1 MVNHTDPLLRLIRA
15 RPIAWSVLA
24 LTSLSGGACGDG
36 PGGIKDPVLTSVVI
50 SPASAIIEAGDTQPF
65 SASARDE
72 DGNPMQGILFA
83 WSSSNP
89 SVATVSETGVAT
101 GVTGGNVLIRATAD
115 GVLGSSQLQVR
126 ALTTITVSP
135 AFSTVMIGES
145 QQFTAVAADQTGAP
159 LEGIEFTWTTS
170 APAMATVTS
179 AGLVT
184 GVSGGDVEITATA
197 SGVSG
202 SAQLRVRE
210 VKSITVSPETATLL
224 AGETLQFEAVA
235 KDQDGL
241 PVEGVTFQWSSTNS
255 PVATVTPLGLV
266 KGVGGG
272 TAEIQASAAGL
283 TGAGTITVW
292 VSALFSDGFETGDRS
307 HTENGFKWY
316 GGGGRVYVSS
326 DNPRT
331 GDYSLEFVFGPNP
344 PGGQDW
350 SEIRF
355 DMGAIREEFWME
367 YYLYV
372 PENYE
377 HRRDNTY
384 HNKFLA
390 LWGSRG
396 YDEGNQLFLFINTW
410 PARDAGWIS
419 GAYVAAWADDDQVSA
434 YNDLFNFIGDAH
446 RGTWIRV
453 RYHVRPA
460 TTATAKDGIV
470 EMWRDDTQLMSYHSV
485 PFFHPVENGF
495 RNGYLM
501 GWSSSGFTEET
512 HLFIDD
518 FMLYIEDPEW

>member
-1 MVNHTDPLLRLIRA
+1 LVNQTDLPLRLIHSRSV
-15 RPIAWSVLA
+15 AWTVLA
-24 LTSLSGGACGDG
+24 LTSLSGSSCGDG
-36 PGGIKDPVLTSVVI
+36 PGGIKDPVLASVVI
-50 SPASAIIEAGDTQPF
+50 SPPSAIIGAGDTQEF

-72 DGNPMQGILFA
+72 NGNPVQGALFA

-101 GVTGGNVLIRATAD
+101 GVTGGDVLIRATAG
-115 GVLGSSQLQVR
+115 GVMGSSQLQVR

-512 HLFIDD
+512 HIFIDD
-518 FMLYIEDPEW
+518 FKVSLYDPGW

>member
-1 MVNHTDPLLRLIRA
+1 MALQLKPTSPSGLSGV
-15 RPIAWSVLA
+15 AWPRVLLA
-24 LTSLSGGACGDG
+24 LGFMGACQSESTDVKG
-36 PGGIKDPVLTSVVI
+36 L
-50 SPASAIIEAGDTQPF
+50 
-65 SASARDE
+65 
-72 DGNPMQGILFA
+72 
-83 WSSSNP
+83 
-89 SVATVSETGVAT
+89 ATIA
-101 GVTGGNVLIRATAD
+101 
-115 GVLGSSQLQVR
+115 
-126 ALTTITVSP
+126 VSP
-135 AFSTVMIGES
+135 DFATIQSGAT
-145 QQFTAVAADQTGAP
+145 QQF
-159 LEGIEFTWTTS
+159 S
-170 APAMATVTS
+170 
-179 AGLVT
+179 
-184 GVSGGDVEITATA
+184 
-197 SGVSG
+197 
-202 SAQLRVRE
+202 
-210 VKSITVSPETATLL
+210 
-224 AGETLQFEAVA
+224 AVA
-235 KDQDGL
+235 KDESGDPL
-241 PVEGVTFQWSSTNS
+241 EGVTFNWKSSDS
-255 PVATVTPLGLV
+255 DVAKVSSSGLAT
-266 KGVGGG
+266 GMGGG
-272 TAEIQASAAGL
+272 TAEIRASASGIQ
-283 TGAGTITVW
+283 GAGQLTV
-292 VSALFSDGFETGDRS
+292 SDSPLLFSDGFETGNVS
-307 HTENGFKWY
+307 HTENGVEWY
-316 GGGGRVYVSS
+316 WGGGKVSVS
-326 DNPRT
+326 KEQPHT
-331 GDYSLEFVFGPNP
+331 GDYSLRFVFGPNP

-355 DMGAIREEFWME
+355 DMAAIRGELWIE

-390 LWGSRG
+390 LWGSKG

-410 PARDAGWIS
+410 PAKDAGWLS

-434 YNDLFNFIGDAH
+434 YDDLFNFIGDVH

>member
-1 MVNHTDPLLRLIRA
+1 
-15 RPIAWSVLA
+15 
-24 LTSLSGGACGDG
+24 
-36 PGGIKDPVLTSVVI
+36 
-50 SPASAIIEAGDTQPF
+50 
-65 SASARDE
+65 
-72 DGNPMQGILFA
+72 
-83 WSSSNP
+83 
-89 SVATVSETGVAT
+89 
-101 GVTGGNVLIRATAD
+101 
-115 GVLGSSQLQVR
+115 
-126 ALTTITVSP
+126 
-135 AFSTVMIGES
+135 
-145 QQFTAVAADQTGAP
+145 
-159 LEGIEFTWTTS
+159 
-170 APAMATVTS
+170 
-179 AGLVT
+179 
-184 GVSGGDVEITATA
+184 
-197 SGVSG
+197 
-202 SAQLRVRE
+202 
-210 VKSITVSPETATLL
+210 VKSITVSPATATLL

-512 HLFIDD
+512 HIFIDD
-518 FMLYIEDPEW
+518 FKVSLYDPGW